1 MSWKKEIEQK
11 KTGKKC
17 ITSNFHQFCDAQFR
31 TERSIKPEFLQQEH
45 CCTTLDVHGVVGIF
59 AHFPTSLSFSFE
71 YKHNQMRDSYK
82 QMTVSVHDH
91 FSIIPNSLICVNLFT
106 FIRMYYKQHHT
117 RITSPIL
124 VSTWK

>member
-31 TERSIKPEFLQQEH
+31 TEKSIKPEFLQQEH
-45 CCTTLDVHGVVGIF
+45 CCTTLDVHSVVSLF

-71 YKHNQMRDSYK
+71 YKHNQMRDFLQTNDRFGS
-82 QMTVSVHDH
+82 
-91 FSIIPNSLICVNLFT
+91 
-106 FIRMYYKQHHT
+106 
-117 RITSPIL
+117 
-124 VSTWK
+124 